1 MAPFVHLHVHSY
13 YSFCRGANSLE
24 ELCATAQRLGFR
36 ALALTDTNGVY
47 GLVRFLEIARE
58 YDLVP
63 LIGAEI
69 RTDTERA
76 VLLCKSQRGYSNLSR
91 LLTLRHLDPHFRL
104 AEALPAHAEDLIV
117 LTDQPA
123 LLARWA
129 RELGTDSVYAELRP
143 GPNRRRLLRFAR
155 QHGLRPVATNGVH
168 FAAPSD
174 YRVHRLLRAID
185 LNTTLDRLPPS
196 EVAPSDAYLR
206 SATSMAAAFTD
217 APDAISNTEKIAEAC
232 SFEFDLGGFIFRQFR
247 GPNGQDAYQYLREL
261 CYKGA
266 RWRYGTITPAVRKR
280 LEHELA
286 IIRDKGYAPYFLVV
300 HDIVQQSPR
309 TCGRGSAAASVVS
322 YCLGIT
328 HVDPIRYDLFFERFL
343 NRGRKDPPDIDVD
356 FPWDERDDILA
367 YVFRRYGQDS
377 TAMISNHVTFK
388 AKAAVREI
396 AKVYGLPESE
406 INRISKRI
414 PGYWDADSVSDL
426 VAHHPVFRG
435 VDLRPPWPEILR
447 LADRIHGFPRNLS
460 VHPGGVVIVP
470 GRVDAYVPVEMAP
483 KGVRIIQWEKDQA
496 EDAGLVKID
505 LLGNRS
511 LAVIRDALDAI
522 EQHHGVR
529 IDYARW
535 DPLEDPVTQDLM
547 ARGDTM
553 GVFYVES
560 PAMRLLQKKTGKG
573 DFEHLVIHSSII
585 RPAANTYIREYIRR
599 LKGGSY
605 RPLHPV
611 LQEVMRETYGIMVY
625 QEDVSRVAIKL
636 AGFSA
641 AEADELRKVL
651 SKKHKQKKL
660 EDYRQKFYRGALKRR
675 VPLKT
680 IDKIWDMIL
689 SFSGYSFCKPHSAS
703 YAMVSYKSAWLRAH
717 FPAEFMAAVISNQGG
732 YYSTFAYI
740 SEARRMGLRI
750 LPPDINESDIPYTG
764 KGRELRVGLMQIKG
778 IKRESLES
786 IVEERQ
792 RNGPYLSLR
801 DFLHRVRIDPSE
813 TRQLVKAGAFDALEP
828 TLTRPQMMWF
838 VNSRRHQPPH
848 AARVVTADL
857 FSDLEPDIPVPP
869 LPEYDE
875 RTRLRHEVEVFGF
888 LISRHPLTLYRERL
902 RRRKV
907 VAAKDLSRY
916 VGKRVT
922 VAGWLITQK
931 LAKTRREQ
939 LMEFVSFE
947 DTTAIYDTTFFPKA
961 YERFVYLLSGNRPFL
976 LTGKVEEDFDAV
988 TLTVEKVEPL

>member
-1 MAPFVHLHVHSY
+1 
-13 YSFCRGANSLE
+13 
-24 ELCATAQRLGFR
+24 
-36 ALALTDTNGVY
+36 LA
-47 GLVRFLEIARE
+47 
-58 YDLVP
+58 
-63 LIGAEI
+63 
-69 RTDTERA
+69 
-76 VLLCKSQRGYSNLSR
+76 K
-91 LLTLRHLDPHFRL
+91 
-104 AEALPAHAEDLIV
+104 
-117 LTDQPA
+117 
-123 LLARWA
+123 WA
-129 RELGTDSVYAELRP
+129 RDLGTDSLYVELRP
-143 GPNRRRLLRFAR
+143 GPRRRALLRFAR
-155 QHGLRPVATNGVH
+155 QHGLRPVATNAVH

-174 YRVHRLLRAID
+174 YRVHRLLRAIA
-185 LNTTLDRLPPS
+185 LNTTLDRLPAS
-196 EVAPSDAYLR
+196 EVAPPDAYLR
-206 SATSMAAAFTD
+206 SAASMAAAFAD
-217 APDAISNTEKIAEAC
+217 APDAISNTQKIAETCA
-232 SFEFDLGGFIFRQFR
+232 FDFNLGGFIFRQFR
-247 GPNGQDAYQYLREL
+247 GPDGQDAYQYLREL
-261 CYKGA
+261 CYRGA
-266 RWRYGTITPAVRKR
+266 RWRYGQITPAVRKR

-309 TCGRGSAAASVVS
+309 TCGRGSAAASIVS

-367 YVFRRYGQDS
+367 YVFRRYGRDA

-396 AKVYGLPESE
+396 AKVYGLPDGE
-406 INRISKRI
+406 IGRISKRI
-414 PGYWDADSVSDL
+414 PGYWDADSVSEL

-435 VDLRPPWPEILR
+435 LDLQPPWPEILR

-470 GRVDAYVPVEMAP
+470 DRVDAYVPVEMAP

-511 LAVIRDALDAI
+511 LAVIRDALAAI
-522 EQHHGVR
+522 EDHHGVR

-599 LKGGSY
+599 LRGGAFK
-605 RPLHPV
+605 PLHPV

-625 QEDVSRVAIKL
+625 QEDVSRVAIEL

-651 SKKHKQKKL
+651 SKKHKRKKL
-660 EDYRQKFYRGALKRR
+660 EDYRQKFYRGALKRG
-675 VPLKT
+675 VPHET

-750 LPPDINESDIPYTG
+750 LLPDINESDIAYTG
-764 KGRELRVGLMQIKG
+764 RGRELRVGLMQIKG
-778 IKRESLES
+778 LKQESLEA

-792 RNGPYLSLR
+792 RNGPFLSLR
-801 DFLHRVRIDPSE
+801 DFLRRVRIEPSE
-813 TRQLVKAGAFDALEP
+813 TRQLVKAGAFDAVEP
-828 TLTRPQMMWF
+828 ELTRPQMIWLA
-838 VNSRRHQPPH
+838 SSWRHQPVRRVY
-848 AARVVTADL
+848 AATGDL
-857 FSDLEPDIPVPP
+857 FADLEPEVPVPA
-869 LPEYDE
+869 LPEYDTH
-875 RTRLRHEVEVFGF
+875 TRLRHELQVFGF
-888 LISRHPLTLYRERL
+888 LISRHPLTLYQQQL
-902 RRRKV
+902 RKRRV
-907 VAAKDLSRY
+907 IPARDLEKHTGR
-916 VGKRVT
+916 RVT
-922 VAGWLITQK
+922 VAGWLITRK
-931 LAKTRREQ
+931 LAKTKREQ

-947 DTTAIYDTTFFPKA
+947 DTTAIYDTTFFPRA
-961 YERFVYLLSGNRPFL
+961 YERFVHLLSANRPFL
-976 LTGKVEEDFDAV
+976 LTGKVEEDFGAV
-988 TLTVEKVEPL
+988 TLTVEEVEPL

>member
-1 MAPFVHLHVHSY
+1 MPQFVHLHVHSY
-13 YSFCRGANSLE
+13 YSFGRGANSLE
-24 ELCATAQRLGFR
+24 ELCAAARHQGFR
-36 ALALTDTNGVY
+36 GLALTDTNGVY
-47 GLVRFLEIARE
+47 GLVRFLEVAK
-58 YDLVP
+58 DHNLVP

-69 RTDTERA
+69 RTDSERA

-91 LLTLRHLDPHFRL
+91 LITLRHLDPQFKL
-104 AEALPAHAEDLIV
+104 AQALPAYAEDLVV
-117 LTDQPA
+117 LSDQPV
-123 LLARWA
+123 LLAKWA
-129 RELGTDSVYAELRP
+129 RDLGTESLYVELHP
-143 GPNRRRLLRFAR
+143 GPRRRALLRFAR
-155 QHGLRPVATNGVH
+155 QHGLRPVATNAVY

-174 YRVHRLLRAID
+174 YRVHRLLRAVA
-185 LNTTLDRLPPS
+185 LNTTLDRLPVS
-196 EVAPSDAYLR
+196 EVAPPHAYLR
-206 SATSMAAAFTD
+206 SATSMAAAFAD
-217 APDAISNTEKIAEAC
+217 APDAILNTEKIAETCA
-232 SFEFDLGGFIFRQFR
+232 FEFDLGGFIFRQFR
-247 GPNGQDAYQYLREL
+247 GPDGQDAYRYLREL

-266 RWRYGTITPAVRKR
+266 RWRYGEITPAVQKR
-280 LEHELA
+280 LEHELV

-309 TCGRGSAAASVVS
+309 TCGRGSAAASIVS

-367 YVFRRYGQDS
+367 YVFRRYGKHA

-396 AKVYGLPESE
+396 AKVYGLPDNE
-406 INRISKRI
+406 ISRISKRI

-435 VDLRPPWPEILR
+435 VDLQPPWPEILR

-470 GRVDAYVPVEMAP
+470 GRVDTYVPVEMAP

-511 LAVIRDALDAI
+511 LAVIRDALDAV

-560 PAMRLLQKKTGKG
+560 PAMRLLQKKTRKG

-599 LKGGSY
+599 LRGGSY
-605 RPLHPV
+605 KPLHPV

-625 QEDVSRVAIKL
+625 QEDVSRVAIEL

-651 SKKHKQKKL
+651 SKKHKRKKL
-660 EDYRQKFYRGALKRR
+660 EDYRQKFYRGALRR
-675 VPLKT
+675 GVPHET
-680 IDKIWDMIL
+680 IDRIWDMIL

-732 YYSTFAYI
+732 YYSTFAYL

-750 LPPDINESDIPYTG
+750 LLPDINESDIPYTG
-764 KGRELRVGLMQIKG
+764 KGRQLRVGLMQIKG
-778 IKRESLES
+778 LREESLQA
-786 IVEERQ
+786 IVEERR
-792 RNGPYLSLR
+792 RNGPFLSLR
-801 DFLHRVRIDPSE
+801 DFLHRVRIEPSE
-813 TRQLVKAGAFDALEP
+813 TRQLIKAGAFDAVEP
-828 TLTRPQMMWF
+828 ELTRPQMMWL
-838 VNSRRHQPPH
+838 VSSRQHQPAH
-848 AARVVTADL
+848 KALVATADL
-857 FSDLEPDIPVPP
+857 FAELDPDIPVPP

-875 RTRLRHEVEVFGF
+875 RTRLRHELQVFGF
-888 LISRHPLTLYRERL
+888 LISRHPLTLYEERL
-902 RRRKV
+902 RKRGV
-907 VAAKDLSRY
+907 LPAKDLDKHI
-916 VGKRVT
+916 GERVT

-931 LAKTRREQ
+931 LAKTKREQ

-947 DTTAIYDTTFFPKA
+947 DTTAIYDTTFFPRA
-961 YERFVYLLSGNRPFL
+961 YENFAHLLSTDRPFL
-976 LTGKVEEDFDAV
+976 LTGKVEEDFGAV
-988 TLTVEKVEPL
+988 TLTVETVAPL